1 MLPESSS
8 VFDSWLP
15 HLTLNSPPTASPTQ
29 RESPAKSTPWMI
41 NQMPALLSQPYSA
54 LTSPSRSSES
64 GFEQFSFSPCDT
76 RLPFL
81 FPMRSWEY
89 LGPAAGAP
97 CLSQVC
103 TTSPSFCSRNPKSA
117 HSTSDNTFRKT
128 DSLALLSEHP
138 LLTLVFLQ
146 KN

>member
-1 MLPESSS
+1 
-8 VFDSWLP
+8 
-15 HLTLNSPPTASPTQ
+15 
-29 RESPAKSTPWMI
+29 MI
-41 NQMPALLSQPYSA
+41 NQIPALPSQPYSA
-54 LTSPSRSSES
+54 LTSPSRSGES

-89 LGPAAGAP
+89 LGPVAGAL

-103 TTSPSFCSRNPKSA
+103 TTSPSFCSRNPKFA
-117 HSTSDNTFRKT
+117 HSTLDNTFRKT
-128 DSLALLSEHP
+128 DSLALLLVHP
-138 LLTLVFLQ
+138 LLTLGFLR